1 MDIPRLKTAI
11 MVYGLKK
18 DKSLHL
24 LSSHV
29 LSLGQ
34 SPDILLQALLRDVKV
49 NIDLFYEKILFKLER
64 IYIMDN

>member
-1 MDIPRLKTAI
+1 

-24 LSSHV
+24 LATHP

-34 SPDILLQALLRDVKV
+34 SPDILLQALLRDVKSYT
-49 NIDLFYEKILFKLER
+49 DLFYEQILFKLER
-64 IYIMDN
+64 IYVIDN